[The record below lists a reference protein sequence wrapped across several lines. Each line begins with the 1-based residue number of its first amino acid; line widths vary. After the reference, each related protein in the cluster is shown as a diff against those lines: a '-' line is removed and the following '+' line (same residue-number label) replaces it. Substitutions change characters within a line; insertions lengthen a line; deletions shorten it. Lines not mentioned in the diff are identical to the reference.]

1 MKELEVWEPMVT
13 SYPVEG
19 EKPKTYTIS
28 SFLYF
33 FYRTQVTKGGGMVIE
48 LVIAGYV
55 VIFFA
60 GVCLGN
66 FWKPKPHCS
75 GKLIVDET
83 GETERWSFMLDDA
96 LEDVKEKPVIFL
108 EVDRRA

>member
-1 MKELEVWEPMVT
+1 
-13 SYPVEG
+13 
-19 EKPKTYTIS
+19 
-28 SFLYF
+28 
-33 FYRTQVTKGGGMVIE
+33 MVIE
-48 LVIAGYV
+48 LVIAGYI
-55 VIFFA
+55 VIFLA

-66 FWKPKPHCS
+66 FFKPKPHCS